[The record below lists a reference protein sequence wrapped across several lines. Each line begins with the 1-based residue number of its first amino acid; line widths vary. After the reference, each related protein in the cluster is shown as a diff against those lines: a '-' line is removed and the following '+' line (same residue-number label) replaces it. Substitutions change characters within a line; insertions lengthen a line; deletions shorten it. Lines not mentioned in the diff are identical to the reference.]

1 MTHFPTV
8 DVLGIRVAA
17 IDMAQAKAIIH
28 DAIVTRRPLHI
39 GVVNAAK
46 VVNMRRDPALEEAV
60 LDSDI
65 VFADGMSV
73 VWASRLLGEPL
84 PERVTGIDLMHAIL
98 EQGNE
103 HRYRVYLLGATD
115 DVVQEVER
123 RIGRDYPDV
132 VIAGRRNGYFGAE
145 DEAGVAAE
153 IAAAKPDVLL
163 VAITSPK
170 KEQFLARWGTT
181 LGVPVYHGVGGSFDV
196 YAGLVQRAP
205 LLWQRLGLEWLYRLL
220 QEPGRLWQR
229 YLYTNSVFIWLVAK
243 SWVARRG
250 PTAATQRGSR

>member
-1 MTHFPTV
+1 MTRFPTIN
-8 DVLGIRVAA
+8 VLGIEVAA

-28 DAIVTRRPLHI
+28 DAVVTRSPLHI

-46 VVNMRRDPALEEAV
+46 IVNMRRDPALEAAV
-60 LDSDI
+60 LESDI

-73 VWASRLLGEPL
+73 VWASRLLGKPL
-84 PERVTGIDLMHAIL
+84 PERVTGIDLMNAIL

-103 HRYRVYLLGATD
+103 HRYRVYLLGATE

-123 RIGRDYPDV
+123 RIGRDYPHV
-132 VIAGRRNGYFGAE
+132 VIAGRHNGYFGAQ
-145 DEAGVAAE
+145 DEAGIAAD

-205 LLWQRLGLEWLYRLL
+205 SAWQRLGLEWLYRLL
-220 QEPGRLWQR
+220 QEPGRLWKR
-229 YLYTNSVFIWLVAK
+229 YLYTNSVFIGLVAK
-243 SWVARRG
+243 SWVAQRRQ
-250 PTAATQRGSR
+250 TNIAHRGSR